1 MNKSVRRIVTLSV
14 SASILS
20 ACSALEPTRHILTQN
35 PTYDPAASARL
46 RVQGSNAGG
55 LVALRFGQACYR
67 PAYDDDG
74 KTVFGQGRGFLTA
87 YKYSATSVLIGM
99 PESPRKWMRADGL
112 QFKDYIV
119 EYVVPADAPTVVLL
133 SSNRAIN
140 YGGSRQAQTCTPPP
154 TRFTPQPG
162 KDYEAF
168 EEGGGGRCWIEI
180 REIDARGHD
189 IPVVASRA
197 PDCTPSKVVEAVKT
211 GPDAER

>member
-87 YKYSATSVLIGM
+87 YKYSSTSVLIGM

-112 QFKDYIV
+112 QFKDYIM

-154 TRFTPQPG
+154 PG
-162 KDYEAF
+162 S
-168 EEGGGGRCWIEI
+168 R
-180 REIDARGHD
+180 RNPARTMRH
-189 IPVVASRA
+189 SKRA
-197 PDCTPSKVVEAVKT
+197 AAGSA
-211 GPDAER
+211 G